1 MMRTP
6 ALLRTVTLALLV
18 AGPAARASDHDADQ
32 QVAADPRGTVEVSN
46 FSGKVEVTGW
56 DKPQVNVHAVLPSSE
71 TRVDVHTDHGRTTIA
86 VRFPGSWRWGGGGD
100 ADLKI
105 NIPRGSELDVT
116 SVSADVT
123 STGVLGT
130 QRLKT
135 VSGRIKAELGPAD
148 VEAKTVSGDVTLKGD
163 GKPAHLHVSTISGS
177 IRIEH
182 SAGDVEAIT
191 VSGDLNMQVDP
202 GRSVRTRTTSGR
214 TSIQGALA
222 RSADLDAQ
230 SVSGDIKLHAAPEGG
245 YEYEASTFSG
255 SIRDCFNQQAER
267 TDRYGPGE
275 RLNGR
280 RGNGGGHVRL
290 KTMNGSI
297 DLCDKP

>member
-1 MMRTP
+1 MMRIP
-6 ALLRTVTLALLV
+6 ALVPTVAVALLV

-32 QVAADPRGTVEVSN
+32 QVVADPRGTVEVSN
-46 FSGKVEVTGW
+46 FSGRVEVTGW
-56 DKPQVNVHAVLPSSE
+56 DKPQVSVHSVLPNSD
-71 TRVDVHTDHGRTTIA
+71 THVDVRTDHGRTTVA
-86 VRFPGSWRWGGGGD
+86 VRFPGSWNWGHGGD

-105 NIPRGSELDVT
+105 QIPRGSELDVT

-123 STGVLGT
+123 SSGVVGT

-135 VSGRIKAELGPAD
+135 VSGRIKAELAQAD

-182 SAGDVEAIT
+182 GAGDVEATT
-191 VSGDLNMQVDP
+191 VSGDLNMQVDL

-222 RSADLDAQ
+222 GSVDLDAQ
-230 SVSGDIKLHAAPEGG
+230 SVSGDIKLHAA
-245 YEYEASTFSG
+245 
-255 SIRDCFNQQAER
+255 
-267 TDRYGPGE
+267 
-275 RLNGR
+275 
-280 RGNGGGHVRL
+280 
-290 KTMNGSI
+290 
-297 DLCDKP
+297 